1 VWEIEVPERGEWR
14 RCSQDEDE
22 ALRRLLVRGD
32 VDLIESPTTETIESV
47 CTHPATS
54 SAATEKERDG
64 ESDQH
69 SVERS
74 TRANDEILR
83 EPQVEPEMPLE
94 SSAATEKE
102 RDGESDQHSVDRSR
116 FAYFCSSEGDERLET
131 EFGCVA
137 QDEDDDHYENTR
149 ANDANDEIL
158 REPQIEPEMPLENW
172 IVVEIHGED
181 AKVEINCS
189 LEKECALADQLGFRK
204 QLVDQ
209 TWKFAS
215 DGQGTFTITRASRSE
230 DQSDIWFL
238 GDVKC
243 KDTGERTGIRLRE
256 QEFWH
261 EVRSVGITPPWP
273 RACSVS

>member
-1 VWEIEVPERGEWR
+1 MRRCCVYLHTVVSGKAPIPALKECFPVAISRLGWLCCCAAPFLVRAQNSIWGAERDFLVWEIEVPESGEWR

-22 ALRRLLVRGD
+22 ALRRLVRGG
-32 VDLIESPTTETIESV
+32 VDLIKSPTTETIESV

-83 EPQVEPEMPLE
+83 EPQVESEMPLE

-102 RDGESDQHSVDRSR
+102 WDGESDQQTSLS
-116 FAYFCSSEGDERLET
+116 AYLLPAICSSEGDERPDT

-149 ANDANDEIL
+149 ANDEIL
-158 REPQIEPEMPLENW
+158 REPQ
-172 IVVEIHGED
+172 VE
-181 AKVEINCS
+181 
-189 LEKECALADQLGFRK
+189 
-204 QLVDQ
+204 
-209 TWKFAS
+209 
-215 DGQGTFTITRASRSE
+215 
-230 DQSDIWFL
+230 
-238 GDVKC
+238 
-243 KDTGERTGIRLRE
+243 
-256 QEFWH
+256 
-261 EVRSVGITPPWP
+261 
-273 RACSVS
+273 